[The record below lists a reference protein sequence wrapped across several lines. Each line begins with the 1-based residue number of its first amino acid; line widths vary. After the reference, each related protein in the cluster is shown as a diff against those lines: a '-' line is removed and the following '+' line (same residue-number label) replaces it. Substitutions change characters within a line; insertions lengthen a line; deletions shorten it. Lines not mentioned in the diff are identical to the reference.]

1 MPARIITKYGRYL
14 FIGFL
19 LIGLYFMTWIDTPY
33 NAAFFWGFKY
43 LSLPIVALVVSFVW
57 YYHAELI
64 AAAKRPSQVY
74 VTTFIMC
81 IFLAPFSGPYASFV
95 NILFGSHPL
104 VIFRGQVTNKSV
116 VRGRHSHD
124 YVVTILTDEEN
135 KPMKFKV
142 SSAEFS
148 ELDLGSHFSRT
159 MKIGCLG
166 IPYRLKW

>member
-1 MPARIITKYGRYL
+1 MPARIIIKYGKYL
-14 FIGFL
+14 FIGFV

-43 LSLPIVALVVSFVW
+43 LSLPIVALFVSFVW
-57 YYHAELI
+57 YYHGELI

-74 VTTFIMC
+74 VTTVVMC
-81 IFLAPFSGPYASFV
+81 AFWVLFSGPYASFV
-95 NILFGSHPL
+95 NILFGPHPL
-104 VIFRGQVTNKSV
+104 VIFRGQVTDKSTV
-116 VRGRHSHD
+116 SGRHSRD
-124 YVVTILTDEEN
+124 YIVTILTDDE
-135 KPMKFKV
+135 KKLMKFKV
-142 SSAEFS
+142 SPNEYS